1 MSDEPNPILSRTA
14 KAIHTLF
21 YANER
26 AAERYRQIEASLVGD
41 DELEAFQRLSVG
53 LINFDPLPPEALAGL
68 RSKVAEMEKREAER
82 PTAPSPRVRVE
93 AGNNGPEAQYVK
105 SLLEF
110 MYTNWQGTL
119 DYERGVHRVCF
130 YSPFDDQHRRHTAF
144 VNVVI
149 DGEETDFNTRS
160 YVLGPYLRVVDHRTK
175 LESDD
180 PWKVL
185 HGDLTAILPSD
196 DSNQHSEPPDA

>member
-1 MSDEPNPILSRTA
+1 MSEQPNPILSRTA

-26 AAERYRQIEASLVGD
+26 ATERYRQVEASLVGD

-53 LINFDPLPPEALAGL
+53 LINFDPLPPQALAGL
-68 RSKVAEMEKREAER
+68 RSRVAEMEKREAER
-82 PTAPSPRVRVE
+82 PTEPSSRVRVE
-93 AGNNGPEAQYVK
+93 PGTNGPEAQYVK

-119 DYERGVHRVCF
+119 NYERGVHRVCF
-130 YSPFDDQHRRHTAF
+130 YSPFDERHRRHTSFA
-144 VNVVI
+144 NVVI
-149 DGEETDFNTRS
+149 DGVETDFNTRS
-160 YVLGPYLRVVDHRTK
+160 YILGPYLRVVDHRTK

-180 PWKVL
+180 PWRVL
-185 HGDLTAILPSD
+185 RGDLTPILPPEAVS
-196 DSNQHSEPPDA
+196 A